1 MTQEVIRRHYL
12 DAMGIT
18 AWAAK
23 YQLPNALPTEACE
36 WEESTPAPTPP
47 RERLQALLDD
57 APAPRRQTPKPQAPE
72 LQSSD
77 PQVSGEAI
85 ASPSAVRALLGQDPQ
100 RQDKPGQKKPTFASP
115 EAATPSVKSA
125 PAAPVKPLK
134 FELSCVCL
142 EGRWLVLQAGEMSVL
157 EQQLLANLLQAAGI
171 QQGALPEATRFTW
184 PQMANAFAVEDPLDE
199 AREGLAAFIAGG
211 VSRQGWRLE
220 RLLWWGEL
228 EAEPNAESGDV
239 QAPLDRILNVTDGQ
253 SQTLSLPLWQG
264 PTLASL
270 LDGSRSKRDLWP
282 ALQALGQ
289 LWEADKATGAQSES
303 ALSVSAL
310 SESAQQATDDH

>member
-1 MTQEVIRRHYL
+1 MNQEVTRRHYL

-57 APAPRRQTPKPQAPE
+57 APAPRRQTSKPQAPE
-72 LQSSD
+72 LQSPE
-77 PQVSGEAI
+77 PQASGETI
-85 ASPSAVRALLGQDPQ
+85 ASPSAVRALLGQN
-100 RQDKPGQKKPTFASP
+100 KPAIANPDTATP
-115 EAATPSVKSA
+115 HAEAA
-125 PAAPVKPLK
+125 PAKPLK
-134 FELSCVCL
+134 FALSCVCL
-142 EGRWLVLQAGEMSVL
+142 EGRWIVLQVGEMSPL

-171 QQGALPEATRFTW
+171 QRGALPEVSHFTW

-199 AREGLAAFIAGG
+199 AREGLAAFIAGSA
-211 VSRQGWRLE
+211 SRQEWRLE

-228 EAEPNAESGDV
+228 EADTESGAE
-239 QAPLDRILNVTDGQ
+239 QASLERILNVTEGQ

-264 PTLASL
+264 PSLGSL
-270 LDGSRSKRDLWP
+270 LDGSHNKRDLWP

-289 LWEADKATGAQSES
+289 QWEADKTAGAQSEGTHSES
-303 ALSVSAL
+303 ALS
-310 SESAQQATDDH
+310 ESVQQTIDDH

>member
-1 MTQEVIRRHYL
+1 MNQEVTRRHYL

-36 WEESTPAPTPP
+36 WEESTPTPAPP

-57 APAPRRQTPKPQAPE
+57 APAPRRQAPTHQAPEPQAP
-72 LQSSD
+72 
-77 PQVSGEAI
+77 GEAI
-85 ASPSAVRALLGQDPQ
+85 SSPSAVKALLGQDKQ
-100 RQDKPGQKKPTFASP
+100 QGKPDQSKSAV
-115 EAATPSVKSA
+115 ATPEVATSSG
-125 PAAPVKPLK
+125 PAAPAQPLK

-142 EGRWLVLQAGEMSVL
+142 EGRWLVLKAGGMPSL

-171 QQGALPEATRFTW
+171 QRGVLPAISHFTW

-199 AREGLAAFIAGG
+199 AREGLAAFIDGSA
-211 VSRQGWRLE
+211 SRQGWRLE

-228 EAEPNAESGDV
+228 DAEPDAESGAE
-239 QAPLDRILNVTDGQ
+239 QAPLKRILNVIDGQ

-264 PTLASL
+264 PSLGAL
-270 LDGSRSKRDLWP
+270 LDGSHSKRDLWP

-289 LWEADKATGAQSES
+289 LWGAGAKQM
-303 ALSVSAL
+303 A
-310 SESAQQATDDH
+310 DDH

>member
-1 MTQEVIRRHYL
+1 MNQEVTRRHYL

-36 WEESTPAPTPP
+36 WEESTPTPAPP

-57 APAPRRQTPKPQAPE
+57 APAPRRQAPTHQAPEPQAP
-72 LQSSD
+72 
-77 PQVSGEAI
+77 GEAI
-85 ASPSAVRALLGQDPQ
+85 ASPSAVKALLS
-100 RQDKPGQKKPTFASP
+100 QDKQQGKPDQSKSAV
-115 EAATPSVKSA
+115 ATPEVATSSG
-125 PAAPVKPLK
+125 PAAPAQPLK

-142 EGRWLVLQAGEMSVL
+142 EGRWLVLKAGGMLSL

-171 QQGALPEATRFTW
+171 QRGALPASSHFTW

-199 AREGLAAFIAGG
+199 AREGLAAFIDGSA
-211 VSRQGWRLE
+211 SRQGWRLE

-228 EAEPNAESGDV
+228 DAEPDAESGAE
-239 QAPLDRILNVTDGQ
+239 QAPLKRILNVIDGQ

-264 PTLASL
+264 PSLGVL
-270 LDGSRSKRDLWP
+270 LDDSHSKRDLWP
-282 ALQALGQ
+282 ALQTLGQ
-289 LWEADKATGAQSES
+289 LWAAGANQT
-303 ALSVSAL
+303 A
-310 SESAQQATDDH
+310 DDH